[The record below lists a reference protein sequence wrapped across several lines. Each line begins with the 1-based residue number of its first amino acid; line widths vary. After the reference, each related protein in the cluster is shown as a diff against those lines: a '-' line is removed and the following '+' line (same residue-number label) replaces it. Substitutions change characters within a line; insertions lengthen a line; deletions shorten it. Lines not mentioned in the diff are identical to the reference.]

1 MASLAHRYLPKL
13 AESDD
18 ISESH
23 LALGVKGA
31 LGATT
36 EYSDLDDPALRRR
49 KCGSCR
55 RMCKVVSRVARA
67 SRQVLTQHENEL
79 STCSDLRAYL
89 SLCWCATDVSIPV
102 LVSRTL
108 TL

>member
-1 MASLAHRYLPKL
+1 MLALCRYLSADKL
-13 AESDD
+13 VQFAQDERFKSTL
-18 ISESH
+18 S
-23 LALGVKGA
+23 
-31 LGATT
+31 ATT
-36 EYSDLDDPALRRR
+36 EYNDLDDPALRRR

-89 SLCWCATDVSIPV
+89 FIP
-102 LVSRTL
+102 LL
-108 TL
+108 MCD